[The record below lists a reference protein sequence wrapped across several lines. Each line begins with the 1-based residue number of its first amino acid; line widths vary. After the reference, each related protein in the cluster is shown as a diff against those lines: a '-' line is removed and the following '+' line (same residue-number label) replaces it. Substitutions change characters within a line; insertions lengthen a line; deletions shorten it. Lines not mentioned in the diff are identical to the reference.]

1 MRMLRI
7 MVYDQ
12 SRLQVPIK
20 TLYLRCLG
28 IIKGGGNMPNSAQK
42 GQVVER
48 SRFEYG
54 CIVGNKT
61 EELHKM
67 KKISPPGSSSPHLM
81 KSPDGIQRDEFRK
94 TV

>member
-12 SRLQVPIK
+12 RRLQVQIK

-42 GQVVER
+42 GQVEDR
-48 SRFEYG
+48 SRLEDG
-54 CIVGNKT
+54 CIVGNNRL
-61 EELHKM
+61 ENS
-67 KKISPPGSSSPHLM
+67 I
-81 KSPDGIQRDEFRK
+81 R
-94 TV
+94 